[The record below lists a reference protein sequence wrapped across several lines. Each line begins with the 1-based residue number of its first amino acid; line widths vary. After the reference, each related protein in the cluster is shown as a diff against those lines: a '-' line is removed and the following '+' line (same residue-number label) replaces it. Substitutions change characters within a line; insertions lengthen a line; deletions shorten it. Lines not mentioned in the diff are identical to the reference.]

1 MNRRLSILSALAA
14 LLIFAPPASATIH
27 YRISLKN
34 PSQHIFQVSMDVPAT
49 GGELTVALPAWNAL
63 YQIRDFAYRVRD
75 VQAEIPGKTPD
86 AILQPEKIDKQ
97 TWRIALPA
105 GSSSSAQTGVRI
117 TYSIVWDDPGPFD
130 SQLNQSH
137 AFLNFAEVLMYV
149 PDRRAEPCDVA
160 FENIPSG
167 WRAIAELPAGPD
179 ADSFDAASYDALVD
193 APAELGNF
201 KERDFDDSG
210 AHFRVVLDAGNFDFA
225 ALTHNLLRI
234 TSSEI
239 RMMGGPP
246 FREYTF
252 FFHIGDYPDVGGGG
266 MEHANGTAIAASSL
280 EEATDIAAHEF
291 FHAWNV
297 KRIRPQSLAPVDFTR
312 EQYTRALWFAE
323 GVTST
328 YASYTLE
335 RTGLWSRQR
344 FYADFARQ
352 IAQLQS
358 LPARHW
364 QSVEESSLDA
374 WLEKYTA
381 YRVPARSIS
390 YYNKGQIDGVLL
402 DLAIRSATQNRKSL
416 DDVLRL
422 MNQEYAEQGKF
433 YDNSN
438 GVRAAVEQVAGKSFE
453 DFFRRYVSGTE
464 EIPYQDF
471 LSLAG
476 LDLQVTKQVTPT
488 LGFWPGG
495 AFGGRESSVATIEPG
510 SAAESAGIMPGDD
523 ILALDGKPFPANFT
537 TWLSARTPG
546 ETVKLLVRR
555 DGREL
560 NFSIPVASHEDD
572 RYSVV
577 EASHPTGIQR
587 RIREG
592 ILRGSTD

>member
-1 MNRRLSILSALAA
+1 MNRRLSILFAFAA
-14 LLIFAPPASATIH
+14 LFLFARPASATIH
-27 YRISLKN
+27 YRISLSN
-34 PSQHIFQVSMDVPAT
+34 PAQHIFQVSMDVPAA
-49 GGELTVALPAWNAL
+49 GGELIVALPAWNAL

-75 VQAEIPGKTPD
+75 VQAEIPGTTPD
-86 AILQPEKIDKQ
+86 AILHPEKIDKQ

-105 GSSSSAQTGVRI
+105 GSTSSAPTGVRI

-130 SQLNQSH
+130 SQLNTSH

-149 PDRRAEPCDVA
+149 PDRRAEPCEVA
-160 FENIPSG
+160 LENIPSG

-179 ADSFDAASYDALVD
+179 AVSFDAASYDALVD

-201 KERDFDDSG
+201 KERDFDESG
-210 AHFRVVLDAGNFDFA
+210 THFRVVLDAGNFDFA
-225 ALTHNLLRI
+225 ALTHNLQRI
-234 TSSEI
+234 TSSEV

-297 KRIRPQSLAPVDFTR
+297 KRIRPQSLAPVDYTK

-344 FYADFARQ
+344 FYADLARQ
-352 IAQLQS
+352 IADLQS

-422 MNQEYAEQGKF
+422 MNREYAEQGKF
-433 YDNSN
+433 YDDSN
-438 GVRAAVEQVAGKSFE
+438 GVRAAAEQVAGKSFE
-453 DFFRRYVSGTE
+453 DFFRRYVSGTD

-476 LDLQVTKQVTPT
+476 LDLQIAKQVTPT

-560 NFSIPVASHEDD
+560 NFSIPVASREDD
-572 RYSVV
+572 RYSIA
-577 EASHPTGIQR
+577 EAPHPTGIQR

>member
-1 MNRRLSILSALAA
+1 MNRRLSFYFAFAA
-14 LLIFAPPASATIH
+14 LFLFAPRASAAIH

-34 PSQHIFQVSMDVPAT
+34 PSQHIFQVSMDVPVE
-49 GGELTVALPAWNAL
+49 GGGLTVAIPAWNAL

-75 VQAEIPGKTPD
+75 VQAEIPGANP
-86 AILQPEKIDKQ
+86 AAVLHPEKIDKQ
-97 TWRIALPA
+97 TWRISLPA
-105 GSSSSAQTGVRI
+105 GSSSTSETGVRI

-149 PDRRAEPCDVA
+149 PNRRAEPCEVDFDDV
-160 FENIPSG
+160 PSG

-179 ADSFDAASYDALVD
+179 ADSFDAAGYDALVD

-201 KERDFDDSG
+201 KERDFDESG
-210 AHFRVVLDAGNFDFA
+210 AHFRIALDAGNFDFA
-225 ALTHNLLRI
+225 ALEHNLQRI

-239 RMMGGPP
+239 RMMGGAP

-280 EEATDIAAHEF
+280 EEATDIAAHEL

-297 KRIRPQSLAPVDFTR
+297 KRIRPQSLAPVDYTR

-323 GVTST
+323 GVTSA

-335 RTGLWSRQR
+335 RTGLWSRQQ
-344 FYADFARQ
+344 FYADLARQ
-352 IAQLQS
+352 IAELQS
-358 LPARHW
+358 QPAHHW
-364 QSVEESSLDA
+364 QSAEESSLDA

-390 YYNKGQIDGVLL
+390 YYTKGQILGDLL
-402 DLAIRSATQNRKSL
+402 DLAIRSSTQNRNSL

-422 MNQEYAEQGKF
+422 MNREYAEQGKF
-433 YDNSN
+433 YDDSN

-453 DFFRRYVSGTE
+453 DFFRRYVSGTD

-476 LDLQVTKQVTPT
+476 LDLQISKQVTPT

-495 AFGGRESSVATIEPG
+495 AFGGRESSVATIEPE
-510 SAAESAGIMPGDD
+510 SAAESAGILPGDD

-537 TWLSARTPG
+537 TWLAARTPG
-546 ETVKLLVRR
+546 ETIKLLVRR

-572 RYSVV
+572 RYSIA
-577 EASHPTGIQR
+577 EAPHPTEIQR